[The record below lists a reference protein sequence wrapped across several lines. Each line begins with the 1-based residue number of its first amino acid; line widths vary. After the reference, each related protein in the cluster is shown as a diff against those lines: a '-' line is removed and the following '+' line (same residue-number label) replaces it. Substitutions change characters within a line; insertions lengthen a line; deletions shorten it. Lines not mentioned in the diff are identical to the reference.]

1 MKPVMMMLLALL
13 CVGGIALAQDTTY
26 DYARGVN
33 FASFHTYTWV
43 DIPGGNVH
51 PSQLVD
57 GQIKSAIDSVLAT
70 KGLTKVAPGQPADLD
85 VGYQV
90 AVDQER
96 QWNAWGG
103 GGWRMGMGMGSAT
116 SSTISNGTLV
126 FDMYDVANKQQV
138 WTSRATK
145 VISPSSNADKN
156 YKNLQKS
163 AQKMLKNYPPK

>member
-1 MKPVMMMLLALL
+1 M
-13 CVGGIALAQDTTY
+13 D
-26 DYARGVN
+26 N
-33 FASFHTYTWV
+33 
-43 DIPGGNVH
+43 
-51 PSQLVD
+51 
-57 GQIKSAIDSVLAT
+57 QIKAAIDSVLAQ

-103 GGWRMGMGMGSAT
+103 GGWRMGMGMGSET

-138 WTSRATK
+138 WTSRAMKT
-145 VISPSSNADKN
+145 ISPSSNADKN
-156 YKNLQKS
+156 YKNLQK
-163 AQKMLKNYPPK
+163 AMEKMLKKYPPS